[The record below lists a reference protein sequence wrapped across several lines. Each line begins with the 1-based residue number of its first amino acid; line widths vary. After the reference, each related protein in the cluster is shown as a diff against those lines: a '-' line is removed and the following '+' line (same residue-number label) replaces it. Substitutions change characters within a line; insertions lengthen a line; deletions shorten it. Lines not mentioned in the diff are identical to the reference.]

1 MIALGQCYGDGAMK
15 LAILGGGGFRV
26 PLVHE
31 AVATAATGLTVDEVA
46 LYDVDPSRLRTIT
59 SVIEAQREELT
70 ASGRAVA
77 LPRLT
82 ATTDLREAV
91 TGADFVF
98 SAVRVGGAEARTVDE
113 RVALGLGLLGQE
125 TIGPGGL
132 AYALRTIPVA
142 LDIARTVAEVA
153 PEAWVINFTNP
164 AGIVTEAM
172 RTVLGDRVVGICD
185 TPIGLVRRVGR
196 LLGVDLVT
204 GERGGGAGGGDA
216 GGAAPR
222 VDYVGLNHLG
232 WLRSVW
238 IDGED
243 RLPGLLADDAALEE
257 IEEARLIGKDWVRAD
272 GALPNEYLFYYLH
285 TSEAISR
292 ITAAATTRG
301 EFLSKQQGDFYL
313 AAEELVG
320 SGASNVDAPDDPSE
334 RPHETASDTSHIETG
349 FRNNLAAGS
358 WSETRS
364 GSQSGPSAAEHAE
377 HARHAGTGHAAAAS
391 CCTSPL
397 DLWRATLHEREA
409 TYMAESRDE
418 KRREEDVAGGGY
430 QEVALRL
437 MTAIATGRSE
447 RMILDVGNAP
457 AGSDAAPEER
467 IVPELPADAVL
478 EVLCV
483 VDAEGV
489 HPQPVAPVELGRL
502 GMMSSLRASERK
514 ILEAAMTG
522 SRDAAW
528 QGFATHPLVSSPVL
542 GEKLLAGYI
551 AGHPQIATLLDHD

>member
-1 MIALGQCYGDGAMK
+1 MK

-31 AVATAATGLTVDEVA
+31 AVATAATGLTVDEIA
-46 LYDVDPSRLRTIT
+46 LHDVDPARLRTIAA
-59 SVIEAQREELT
+59 VIRAQGEELT

-82 ATTDLREAV
+82 ATTELREAV

-142 LDIARTVAEVA
+142 LDIACAIAEVA
-153 PEAWVINFTNP
+153 PDAWVINFTNP

-196 LLGVDLVT
+196 LLDVDLVAA
-204 GERGGGAGGGDA
+204 ERGAGADGTGAGGTGA
-216 GGAAPR
+216 GEAESEAAASF
-222 VDYVGLNHLG
+222 DYVGLNHLG
-232 WLRSVW
+232 WLRSVT

-243 RLPGLLADDAALEE
+243 RLPALLADDAALEE

-285 TSEAISR
+285 TSQAIDR
-292 ITAAATTRG
+292 ITGAATTRG
-301 EFLSKQQGDFYL
+301 EFLAAQQGDFYL
-313 AAEELVG
+313 AA
-320 SGASNVDAPDDPSE
+320 GAADGHVAGAAHGAEADPS
-334 RPHETASDTSHIETG
+334 AD
-349 FRNNLAAGS
+349 
-358 WSETRS
+358 
-364 GSQSGPSAAEHAE
+364 
-377 HARHAGTGHAAAAS
+377 S

-397 DLWRATLHEREA
+397 DLWRSTLHEREA

-418 KRREEDVAGGGY
+418 ERREEDIAGGGY
-430 QEVALRL
+430 QEVAMRL
-437 MTAIATGRSE
+437 MTALATGRPE

-457 AGSDAAPEER
+457 ASADAAPEQR
-467 IVPELPADAVL
+467 IVPELPADAVI

-483 VDAEGV
+483 VDGEGV
-489 HPQPVAPVELGRL
+489 HPQPVAPLELGRL
-502 GMMSSLRASERK
+502 GMMSTLRAAERK
-514 ILEAAMTG
+514 ILEAARTG
-522 SRDAAW
+522 SREAAW
-528 QGFATHPLVSSPVL
+528 QGFSTHPLVSSPEL
-542 GEKLLAGYI
+542 GRQLLEGYI
-551 AGHPQIATLLDHD
+551 AGHPQIADLLGEG